1 MSEFFKP
8 YEGTRPFFF
17 VSYAH
22 RQSDAVVD
30 TIRILH
36 EKGYRLWYDEGIPAG
51 SDWPA
56 NIAQHMQSCER
67 VVYFLSAR
75 AMESPN
81 CFSEMRTAA
90 RLGKP
95 VQVVVLED
103 VPREAA
109 WKELLDGKP
118 EIPLLAT
125 PEERA
130 DAILRSG
137 FLPRR
142 LRRVWWE
149 GFSWR
154 AVGLAVSLLLF
165 LGAAGAFG
173 ALMTGR
179 WVPVP
184 QEPEAV
190 VETPVPTVAPTQ
202 VPVVDIG
209 DAGKYFAVSFPDAQT
224 ERAVRKALG
233 VSSGE
238 EIYRWQLAEIQA
250 LCFCGNMVT
259 DSLKNVAFD
268 GEGVCRVNGAPVVA
282 GKVSDIRILENAARP
297 ETLALI
303 GQPLGDLSPLNGLTL
318 LRELSLAGS
327 PVSDVSALREL
338 PGLEILHLEHTAVT
352 DLTPLEALPRLKTV
366 TVSRDMLPLRWSD
379 GAPFAVILARDGS

>member
-17 VSYAH
+17 TSYAH
-22 RQSDAVVD
+22 RQSAQVVD

-56 NIAQHMQSCER
+56 NIAQHMQGCEK
-67 VVYFLSAR
+67 VIYFLSAR

-95 VQVVVLED
+95 VLVVVLED
-103 VPREAA
+103 APIEGE
-109 WKELLDGKP
+109 WKKLLEGKTV
-118 EIPLLAT
+118 IPLLET
-125 PEERA
+125 PEERV

-142 LRRVWWE
+142 FRHVWWE
-149 GFSWR
+149 NISWR
-154 AVGLAVSLLLF
+154 AVGLLLSLLVF
-165 LGAAGAFG
+165 LAAAGGFG

-184 QEPEAV
+184 QEPEVIA
-190 VETPVPTVAPTQ
+190 ETPAPTPEPTQ

-209 DAGKYFAVSFPDAQT
+209 EAGKYFAVSFPDAQT

-233 VSSGE
+233 ISEG
-238 EIYRWQLAEIQA
+238 EIYRWQLAEIRE
-250 LCFCGNMVT
+250 LYFCGNMVT
-259 DSLKNVAFD
+259 NGL
-268 GEGVCRVNGAPVVA
+268 EGVTFDADGTCRVNSAKVIT
-282 GKVSDIRILENAARP
+282 GKVSDISLLANAVRLEK
-297 ETLALI
+297 LALI
-303 GQPLGDLSPLNGLTL
+303 CQSVSDLSPLGGLQF

-327 PVSDVSALREL
+327 NIYNISALQEL
-338 PGLEILHLEHTAVT
+338 TGLETLHLEHTPVR
-352 DLTPLEALPRLKTV
+352 DLTQLEALPGLKTV
-366 TVSRDMLPLRWSD
+366 TVSRDMLPLTWSD
-379 GAPFAVILARDGS
+379 DAPFAVVLVRED